1 MLSFSRS
8 ALFVFLAM
16 ATSFGDRCFADFIP
30 VVLGPNQ
37 GNIVEKGTPGKLV
50 AVTWTTNSGT
60 GLGTTAIV
68 AIPAGG
74 VLNIPVPALSPD
86 KNGNLR
92 RVYDY
97 VQFSKDGPDNYLS
110 VEAFIPSGPDFL
122 EYQFLDYIAS
132 IDGPSGVVSI
142 PDLYG
147 DTSGNG
153 VLDDDDVIYS
163 AVNLALFMPAN
174 VTFQLGDTFTITNGT
189 SAALPGMIFGT
200 QPITLDASS
209 PDGFSNPDPYTG
221 LGSAFS
227 QHDNV
232 VTPEPANSISA
243 LLGLAAGGLAFYSS
257 RRARGDRRSQ
267 GLVSSTPPEDRQ
279 AH

>member
-16 ATSFGDRCFADFIP
+16 VTSFGDRCFADFIP

-60 GLGTTAIV
+60 PLGTTAIV

-110 VEAFIPSGPDFL
+110 VEAFVPSGADFL

-132 IDGPSGVVSI
+132 IDGPSGVVSV

-147 DTSGNG
+147 DTNGNG
-153 VLDDDDVIYS
+153 LLDDDVIYS
-163 AVNLALFMPAN
+163 AVNLALFIPAN
-174 VTFQLGDTFTITNGT
+174 VTFQLGDTFTITDGT

-209 PDGFSNPDPYTG
+209 PDGFSRSVFG
-221 LGSAFS
+221 AWVRFQSA
-227 QHDNV
+227 
-232 VTPEPANSISA
+232 
-243 LLGLAAGGLAFYSS
+243 
-257 RRARGDRRSQ
+257 R
-267 GLVSSTPPEDRQ
+267 
-279 AH
+279 